1 MEKSLET
8 VEEVENAICKTDKV
22 FKKAKITS
30 EIIFLIG
37 MLGVSTAVVASMF
50 EIRKGNDVLEDFKT
64 SEVYQT
70 EISAQTNEAMEKYG
84 QDPALLS
91 KELDRITSHQN
102 TEEILKSTS
111 TPYTFS
117 YQAHDE
123 NAKNWLITAGAMSL
137 LAFGAL
143 TTFSIVG
150 SSLLNKRKDYT
161 AQLEEMEKEN

>member
-1 MEKSLET
+1 MKKSLET
-8 VEEVENAICKTDKV
+8 VEEAREAVRKTNKN
-22 FKKAKITS
+22 FKRAEITS
-30 EIIFLIG
+30 VIIFIIG
-37 MLGVSTAVVASMF
+37 VLGVSSAVAASVF
-50 EIRKGNDVLEDFKT
+50 EIRKRNDVLEDFKT
-64 SEVYQT
+64 LEVYQT

-91 KELDRITSHQN
+91 QELDRITSHQN
-102 TEEILKSTS
+102 TEAILKSTS

-117 YQAHDE
+117 YQVHDE

-143 TTFSIVG
+143 TTFTIVG
-150 SSLLNKRKDYT
+150 SSLLNKRKDYS

>member
-1 MEKSLET
+1 MGKSLET
-8 VEEVENAICKTDKV
+8 VEEAREAICKTDKG
-22 FKKAKITS
+22 FKKAMTTS
-30 EIIFLIG
+30 AIIFLIG
-37 MLGVSTAVVASMF
+37 ILGASTAVVASMF
-50 EIRKGNDVLEDFKT
+50 EIKKGNDVLEDFKT
-64 SEVYQT
+64 SEVYRT
-70 EISAQTNEAMEKYG
+70 EISAQTNDAMEKYG

-91 KELDRITSHQN
+91 QELDRITSHQN

-143 TTFSIVG
+143 TTFTIVG
-150 SSLLNKRKDYT
+150 SSLLNKRKDYS

>member
-91 KELDRITSHQN
+91 QELDRITSHQN
-102 TEEILKSTS
+102 AEEILKSTS

>member
-8 VEEVENAICKTDKV
+8 VEEAREAICKTERV
-22 FKKAKITS
+22 FNKAKTTS
-30 EIIFLIG
+30 TIIFLIG
-37 MLGVSTAVVASMF
+37 MLGASTAVVASMF
-50 EIRKGNDVLEDFKT
+50 EIKKGNDVLEDFKT
-64 SEVYQT
+64 SEVYRT

-91 KELDRITSHQN
+91 QELDRITSHQN
-102 TEEILKSTS
+102 TEAILKSTS

-117 YQAHDE
+117 YQVHDE
-123 NAKNWLITAGAMSL
+123 NAKNWLYTAGAMTV

-143 TTFSIVG
+143 TTFTIVG
-150 SSLLNKRKDYT
+150 SSLLNKKIDYS

>member
-8 VEEVENAICKTDKV
+8 VEEVREAVRKTNKN
-22 FKKAKITS
+22 FKRAEITS
-30 EIIFLIG
+30 GIIFLIG
-37 MLGVSTAVVASMF
+37 ILGFSTAVVASMF

-84 QDPALLS
+84 QGPALLS

-102 TEEILKSTS
+102 AEEILKSTS

-143 TTFSIVG
+143 TTFTIVG
-150 SSLLNKRKDYT
+150 SSLLNKKIDYS

>member
-1 MEKSLET
+1 MKKSLET
-8 VEEVENAICKTDKV
+8 VAEAREAVRKTNKN
-22 FKKAKITS
+22 FKRAEITS
-30 EIIFLIG
+30 VIIFIIG
-37 MLGVSTAVVASMF
+37 VLGVSSAVAASVF
-50 EIRKGNDVLEDFKT
+50 EIRKRNDVLEDFKT
-64 SEVYQT
+64 LEVYQT
-70 EISAQTNEAMEKYG
+70 EISAQTNDAMEKYG

-91 KELDRITSHQN
+91 QELDRITSHQN
-102 TEEILKSTS
+102 AEEILKSTS

-123 NAKNWLITAGAMSL
+123 NAKNWLNAAGAMRL

>member
-1 MEKSLET
+1 MGKSLET
-8 VEEVENAICKTDKV
+8 VEEAREAICKTDKG
-22 FKKAKITS
+22 FKKAMTTS
-30 EIIFLIG
+30 AIIFLIG
-37 MLGVSTAVVASMF
+37 ILGASTAVVASMF
-50 EIRKGNDVLEDFKT
+50 EIKKGNDVLEDFKT
-64 SEVYQT
+64 SEVYRT

-84 QDPALLS
+84 QEPALLS
-91 KELDRITSHQN
+91 QELDRITSHQN
-102 TEEILKSTS
+102 AEEILKSTS

-150 SSLLNKRKDYT
+150 SSLLNKKIDYS

>member
-1 MEKSLET
+1 MKKSLET
-8 VEEVENAICKTDKV
+8 VEEAREAVRKTNKN
-22 FKKAKITS
+22 FKRAEITS
-30 EIIFLIG
+30 VIIFLIG
-37 MLGVSTAVVASMF
+37 MSGFSTAVAASVF
-50 EIRKGNDVLEDFKT
+50 EIRKRNDVLEDFKT
-64 SEVYQT
+64 LEVYQT

-91 KELDRITSHQN
+91 QELDRITSHQN

-111 TPYTFS
+111 TPYTFN

-143 TTFSIVG
+143 TTFTIVG
-150 SSLLNKRKDYT
+150 SSLLNKRKDYS